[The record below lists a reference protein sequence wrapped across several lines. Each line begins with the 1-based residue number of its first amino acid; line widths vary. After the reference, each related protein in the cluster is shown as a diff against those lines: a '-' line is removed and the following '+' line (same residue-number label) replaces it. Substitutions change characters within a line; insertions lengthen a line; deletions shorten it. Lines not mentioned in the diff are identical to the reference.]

1 MKPDLL
7 NLIAQYWNLAY
18 AEGKEGRTHDTEAGD
33 AQRVWHEIKDA
44 IAALEAAK
52 LEAKPV
58 GVPAGCSECGT
69 PNICCDHRVEPD
81 VTPAVELPVVAQP
94 VVRQLDNGQW
104 ILDAPT
110 DGGRCLT
117 NCASEEEAYE
127 LASFWQR
134 GSRYAQAA
142 IAAQGAKP

>member
-1 MKPDLL
+1 MKPNLLELALDALKHALKWHDQLKDGDLT
-7 NLIAQYWNLAY
+7 IM
-18 AEGKEGRTHDTEAGD
+18 R
-33 AQRVWHEIKDA
+33 RA

-134 GSRYAQAA
+134 GSGYAQAA